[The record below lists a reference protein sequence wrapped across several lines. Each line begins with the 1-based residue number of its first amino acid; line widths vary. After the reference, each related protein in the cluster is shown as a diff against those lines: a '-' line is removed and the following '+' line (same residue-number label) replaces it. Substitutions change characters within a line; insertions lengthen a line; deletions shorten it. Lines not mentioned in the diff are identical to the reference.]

1 MVNSISDIIASGTV
15 FTTFIGLILLLIIK
29 NAAEYIIAVTVTCKD
44 KISLV
49 INIITK
55 SSIQI
60 ALLVLPF
67 IVIFSWIIGQDCIML
82 YFNTFLITV
91 LFVAILLINYLI

>member
-1 MVNSISDIIASGTV
+1 MIWGVIITLRLSTALVAFCSEFMVNSISNITASGTIS
-15 FTTFIGLILLLIIK
+15 TTFVGLILLLIVR
-29 NAAEYIIAVTVTCKD
+29 NAAEYAIAVILACKD

-49 INIITK
+49 INIAIR

-67 IVIFSWIIGQDCIML
+67 IIIL
-82 YFNTFLITV
+82 S
-91 LFVAILLINYLI
+91 